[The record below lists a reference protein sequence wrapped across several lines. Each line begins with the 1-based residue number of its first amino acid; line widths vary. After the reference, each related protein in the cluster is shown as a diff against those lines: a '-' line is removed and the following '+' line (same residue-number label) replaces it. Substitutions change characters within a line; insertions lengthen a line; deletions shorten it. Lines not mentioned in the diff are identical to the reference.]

1 MATAL
6 GPRIVPVR
14 VGRMPFWHL
23 VGRNVTVYRRD
34 WVVFVTGF
42 LEPLLYLLS
51 IGIGIEQL
59 VGEFRLPNG
68 QVVSYTQFVA
78 PAMLAASA
86 MNGALFDTTFGVF
99 FKLKYEK
106 VYDAVLATPLRPR
119 DVAAGELVWAVLR
132 SGVYAV
138 MFVAVMAAL
147 GLTSSWWAVLGVPAA
162 MLIGFGFG
170 AVGMALTTW
179 MRSWQDFD
187 FITLTVLPMFL
198 FSATFFPLERYPGG
212 VQWVVQA
219 TPLYQGV
226 LLCRGLVTG
235 SFDWDMLGAVAY
247 LLVMGVVGLVVASRR
262 FGRLLLR

>member
-1 MATAL
+1 MAVL
-6 GPRIVPVR
+6 GPRVVPVR
-14 VGRMPFWHL
+14 VASAPLWHL

-42 LEPLLYLLS
+42 FEPLLYLLS

-78 PAMLAASA
+78 PAMLATSA
-86 MNGALFDTTFGVF
+86 MNGSLFDTTFGVF
-99 FKLKYEK
+99 FKLKYQK
-106 VYDAVLATPLRPR
+106 IYDAVLATPLRPR
-119 DVAAGELVWAVLR
+119 DVAAGELVWALLR
-132 SGVYAV
+132 SGFYAA
-138 MFVAVMAAL
+138 MFVAVMAVL
-147 GLTSSWWAVLGVPAA
+147 GLTSSWWALAAVPAA
-162 MLIGFGFG
+162 ILIGFGFG

-179 MRSWQDFD
+179 MRTWQDFD

-198 FSATFFPLERYPGG
+198 FSATFFPLERYPDG

-226 LLCRGLVTG
+226 VLCRGLVAG
-235 SFDWDMLGAVAY
+235 SFSADMLTAVCYLLGMGAV
-247 LLVMGVVGLVVASRR
+247 GLAVASRR
-262 FGRLLLR
+262 FSLLLLR